1 MLDLLSTD
9 LLGEFFSTILVAML
23 PVVELR
29 GAIPA
34 GVAMGLP
41 PAACFL
47 AAVLGNML
55 PVPLIILLVRQIF
68 SWLKRRGGAPGRL
81 VARLEARAHDKSA
94 LVIKYRAIGLCILV
108 AVPLPGTGAW
118 TGALV
123 AALLD
128 MPLRSA
134 LPTILLGVL
143 IAGAL
148 VMGLTLGVIAIF

>member
-1 MLDLLSTD
+1 MLDSFSAD
-9 LLGEFFSTILVAML
+9 LFSELFSTFLVAML

-34 GVAMGLP
+34 GIAMGLS
-41 PAACFL
+41 PAAAFIVS
-47 AAVLGNML
+47 VLGNML
-55 PVPLIILLVRQIF
+55 PVPFIILLIRRVF
-68 SWLKRRGGAPGRL
+68 FWLKRHSEVLGGL
-81 VARLEARAHDKSA
+81 VRRLEAKAHDKSA
-94 LVIKYRAIGLCILV
+94 LVIKYRAIGLCLLV

-123 AALLD
+123 AAFLD

-143 IAGAL
+143 IAGVIVL
-148 VMGLTLGVIAIF
+148 GVTCGVIAIF

>member
-1 MLDLLSTD
+1 MLEILSTGPV
-9 LLGEFFSTILVAML
+9 GEFISTFLVAML

-34 GVAMGLP
+34 GVALGLP
-41 PAACFL
+41 PVATFV

-55 PVPLIILLVRQIF
+55 PVPFIILLIRRIF
-68 SWLKRRGGAPGRL
+68 ACLQQRGGTAGKL
-81 VARLEARAHDKSA
+81 VAKLEARAHDKSDV
-94 LVIKYRAIGLCILV
+94 VIKYRAIGLCILV

-134 LPTILLGVL
+134 LPTILLGVM
-143 IAGAL
+143 IAGAIVL
-148 VMGLTLGVIAIF
+148 GLTMGVIAVF